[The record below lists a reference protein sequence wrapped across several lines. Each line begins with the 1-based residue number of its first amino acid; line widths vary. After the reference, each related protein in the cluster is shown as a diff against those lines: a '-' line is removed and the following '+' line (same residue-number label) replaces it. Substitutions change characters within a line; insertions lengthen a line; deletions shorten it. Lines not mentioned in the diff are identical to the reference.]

1 MLAPTLFWVFI
12 NDLLT
17 LSLSLSAH
25 DYADDTKFTCSH
37 SDSLELERLCS
48 VYLEKIYEW
57 CVLNKMTM
65 NIKKSHFF
73 VFGKPKNEMC
83 PKVGNDI
90 LSQANNTKLL
100 DFYLNVSM
108 TLYEHV

>member
-1 MLAPTLFWVFI
+1 
-12 NDLLT
+12 
-17 LSLSLSAH
+17 
-25 DYADDTKFTCSH
+25 
-37 SDSLELERLCS
+37 
-48 VYLEKIYEW
+48 
-57 CVLNKMTM
+57 M

-108 TLYEHV
+108 TLYEHLLKLVARLQSNIHIF